1 MSPQSEAKI
10 AVTPTASEYSQ
21 EEREILL
28 RLAHRAVDS
37 ALHGVN
43 LDLHP
48 PTAHLAETR
57 GAFTTLHLHGKLRGC
72 IGYVVPTHS
81 LYRTVAET
89 AQAAAFDDPRFRPVT
104 AEEAP
109 ELTIEVSVLSL
120 LQPIRPEDVR
130 VGVHGLVVIY
140 GGRRG
145 LLLPQVPLQ
154 WQWDRETFLAQTCLK
169 AGLPPDAWL
178 QGAEL
183 QAFTA
188 EVFGDDLSSELSG
201 QTTPTLGLS

>member
-1 MSPQSEAKI
+1 MTSPQSDTKI
-10 AVTPTASEYSQ
+10 AASPTTSEYSQ
-21 EEREILL
+21 EERLILL
-28 RLAHRAVDS
+28 RLAHRAISS
-37 ALHGVN
+37 ALDGSK
-43 LDLHP
+43 LDLLP
-48 PTAHLAETR
+48 PTPHLAGMR

-89 AQAAAFDDPRFRPVT
+89 ARAAAFDDPRFRPV
-104 AEEAP
+104 AIEEAP
-109 ELTIEVSVLSL
+109 ELNVEVSVLSPL
-120 LQPIRPEDVR
+120 KPIRPEEVV
-130 VGVHGLVVIY
+130 VGVHGLIVTQ

-145 LLLPQVPLQ
+145 LLLPQVPLE
-154 WQWDRETFLAQTCLK
+154 WGWDRETFLSQTCLK

-188 EVFGDDLSSELSG
+188 EVFGEDI
-201 QTTPTLGLS
+201 TPVAPE

>member
-1 MSPQSEAKI
+1 MFPPSETKI

-28 RLAHRAVDS
+28 RLAHRAIDS
-37 ALHGVN
+37 SFDGSK

-48 PTAHLAETR
+48 PTPHLAEMR
-57 GAFTTLHLHGKLRGC
+57 GAFTTLHRHGKLRGC
-72 IGYVVPTHS
+72 IGYVIPTHS

-89 AQAAAFDDPRFRPVT
+89 AQAAAFEDPRFPPVT

-109 ELTIEVSVLSL
+109 ELKVEISVLSP
-120 LQPIRPEDVR
+120 LQPIRPEEVQ
-130 VGVHGLVVIY
+130 VGVHGLVVTH

-145 LLLPQVPLQ
+145 LLLPQVSVE
-154 WQWDRETFLAQTCLK
+154 WGWDRETFLAQTCLK
-169 AGLPPDAWL
+169 AGLPPDAWQ

-188 EVFGDDLSSELSG
+188 EVFSDAEGGSTAL
-201 QTTPTLGLS
+201 